1 MNGEQRSDTG
11 PLLPFRLTEPGASA
25 MCAAVSVPAE
35 LLASLPPPPPGPAVA
50 FTLRLAEALHR
61 YGTPAH
67 RLEGLMQRVSE
78 RLGLEGRFFST
89 PTSLFASF
97 GPPEALRTSLI
108 RVEPGDMDLE
118 RLTQLDVLTDDVIQ
132 GRLTPT
138 EGARKVEEILARP
151 PRFGPTLQV
160 LCWALAGG
168 AAARLFGGGLREVAV
183 AALSSLVIGTLGQL
197 TRRQPSTAR
206 VLEPVAALLS
216 SSFAVLAASLL
227 GPLSVEVATLAG
239 LIVLL
244 PGLSLTVAINE
255 LATRHLIS
263 GTSRFTGAALV
274 FLQLG
279 FGVALGSRLAG
290 LLPPPPPLPLPPSLP
305 GWTQGVALVLATL
318 AVGVLFRARPRDW
331 GWIAAACTFAFVG
344 ARLGA
349 LLLGAQLGAFV
360 GALLLGIA
368 SNALARLR
376 NRPSVT
382 TVVPGLMLLVPGSV
396 GFRSLSS
403 LLERDVVAG
412 VDTAFNMLMVAVA
425 LAAGLL
431 SANALVPSR
440 KVL

>member
-1 MNGEQRSDTG
+1 
-11 PLLPFRLTEPGASA
+11 
-25 MCAAVSVPAE
+25 MCAAVAVPPE
-35 LLASLPPPPPGPAVA
+35 LLASLSPPPPGAAVA

-61 YGTPAH
+61 YGTPSH
-67 RLEGLMQRVSE
+67 RLEGLMMRVSE

-108 RVEPGDMDLE
+108 RVEPGDVDLE
-118 RLTQLDVLTDDVIQ
+118 RLTLLDVLADDVIQ
-132 GRLTPT
+132 GRLSPT
-138 EGARKVEEILARP
+138 DGAGKVEAILALPERY
-151 PRFGPTLQV
+151 GPALK
-160 LCWALAGG
+160 LICWALAGG
-168 AAARLFGGGLREVAV
+168 AAGRLFGGGLWETAV
-183 AALSSLVIGTLGQL
+183 AALSSLLIGTLGEL

-206 VLEPVAALLS
+206 VLEPVAGILS
-216 SSFAVLAASLL
+216 SAIAVLAASLV
-227 GPLSVEVATLAG
+227 GPLSVKVATVAG

-263 GTSRFTGAALV
+263 GTSRLTAAALV

-279 FGVALGSRLAG
+279 FGVALGSRLAL
-290 LLPPPPPLPLPPSLP
+290 LLPPPASLPPPSALP
-305 GWTQGVALVLATL
+305 VWTQLLALAVSPV

-331 GWIAAACTFAFVG
+331 GWIAAACSFAFAG
-344 ARLGA
+344 SRLGA

-382 TVVPGLMLLVPGSV
+382 TVVPGLMLLVPGSM

-431 SANALVPSR
+431 SANALVPPR

>member
-1 MNGEQRSDTG
+1 
-11 PLLPFRLTEPGASA
+11 
-25 MCAAVSVPAE
+25 MCAAVAVPSE
-35 LLASLPPPPPGPAVA
+35 LLASLSPPPPGAAVA

-61 YGTPAH
+61 YGTPSH
-67 RLEGLMQRVSE
+67 RLEGLMRRVSE

-97 GPPEALRTSLI
+97 GPPESLRTSLI

-118 RLTQLDVLTDDVIQ
+118 RLTLLDVLTDDVIQ
-132 GRLTPT
+132 GRLSPA
-138 EGARKVEEILARP
+138 EGARKVEDILALPARY
-151 PRFGPTLQV
+151 GPGLQL

-168 AAARLFGGGLREVAV
+168 TAGRLFGGGLREVCV
-183 AALSSLVIGTLGQL
+183 AALSSLVIGTLGEL
-197 TRRQPSTAR
+197 ARRRPTTTF
-206 VLEPVAALLS
+206 VLEPVAAILS
-216 SSFAVLAASLL
+216 SAFAVLAASLV
-227 GPLSVEVATLAG
+227 GPLSVQVATVAG

-263 GTSRFTGAALV
+263 GTSRLTAAALV

-279 FGVALGSRLAG
+279 FGVALGSRLAL
-290 LLPPPPPLPLPPSLP
+290 LLPPPTLAPLPPALP
-305 GWTQGVALVLATL
+305 AWTQLLALVLSPV

-344 ARLGA
+344 SRLGA

-431 SANALVPSR
+431 SANALVPPR